1 MDLPMDQKE
10 VDLTK
15 YFTQTE
21 YAAMCDLERR
31 RNCNL
36 VSNYR
41 ALLAMGKFVYLFI
54 I

>member
-21 YAAMCDLERR
+21 YAAMCLKA
-31 RNCNL
+31 NITCWSMVL
-36 VSNYR
+36 LMVSITVLTLHVGPWYC
-41 ALLAMGKFVYLFI
+41 
-54 I
+54 